1 MIGDITLEQVQ
12 KFEYLGSMR
21 ILNSGYD
28 SEIKKH
34 RGMAKALQKLE
45 LKNHTLVMETKK
57 RAGVLRVVH
66 LAV

>member
-12 KFEYLGSMR
+12 KFKYLGSMR

-34 RGMAKALQKLE
+34 RGMAKAL
-45 LKNHTLVMETKK
+45 
-57 RAGVLRVVH
+57 
-66 LAV
+66 